1 MGIYVAVTRLAGDY
15 FTAIEMDKAYSQNG
29 QMVTLK
35 KIFGS
40 ATLAA
45 KYIDVIQKY
54 FTKGHLAPDG
64 DFIDSSYN
72 YIHQHLAAVA
82 IFQQRKLENSG
93 NCSARVGRLA
103 APPVIFYLSTLVYEN
118 FINKKNDLNTEF
130 EELFIPK

>member
-72 YIHQHLAAVA
+72 YLHQHLAAVA

-103 APPVIFYLSTLVYEN
+103 APQSVSGYILPFNFGVREFY
-118 FINKKNDLNTEF
+118 K
-130 EELFIPK
+130 